1 MMQLPVIILKSRG
14 NWWDNTLMLNRD
26 ELRELGLDDVNINP
40 FHINP
45 RTKTHFDPSRFTV
58 KHGYDGL
65 VDAMAKNIMR
75 EDRSIDVGRAK
86 MQARRDLNEATKRF
100 NDKKGAGDPHR
111 LPMPYHKSGKP
122 GLDPRY
128 KLTHYSEEY
137 QKHARHSPGHP
148 DDGMDTFVAPGRGG
162 KRTHPRDRKTHVHDE
177 HTGKLVLATRA
188 LSNVPDAD
196 TGENI
201 EGDELHPYAEL
212 KQIIELERPYAFPDY
227 ETRGGI
233 INGEVMME
241 DHGEGTRGWRRYH
254 KNQNPL
260 DATHGGGTSPD
271 HKLHRGLDGRG
282 YDMLR
287 AIMSLHPRFF
297 EKGSYHEKTVLDRQ
311 EYLREIFEDSPAGM
325 APVLDEL
332 AWTPV
337 GELLTE
343 PFRGGRVG
351 RSQRGVFKRILA
363 EVKTL
368 VGIPDEA
375 SAHEKGPDS
384 EEWAQWR
391 SFHDNA
397 DNLHLQMNEWQKAYP
412 SLSKALY
419 ASILAR
425 RQGGVLPSQIQSD
438 MAAYL
443 PHISPINP
451 AEIKD
456 IPFNP
461 GGGAQFREMSQ
472 EPSERP
478 QFASGG
484 GVTPGSQV
492 SALGSGMPVGRDS
505 QDMLLSTDAIDDA
518 WLFIKGVCC

>member
-1 MMQLPVIILKSRG
+1 
-14 NWWDNTLMLNRD
+14 
-26 ELRELGLDDVNINP
+26 
-40 FHINP
+40 
-45 RTKTHFDPSRFTV
+45 
-58 KHGYDGL
+58 
-65 VDAMAKNIMR
+65 
-75 EDRSIDVGRAK
+75 
-86 MQARRDLNEATKRF
+86 
-100 NDKKGAGDPHR
+100 
-111 LPMPYHKSGKP
+111 
-122 GLDPRY
+122 
-128 KLTHYSEEY
+128 
-137 QKHARHSPGHP
+137 
-148 DDGMDTFVAPGRGG
+148 
-162 KRTHPRDRKTHVHDE
+162 
-177 HTGKLVLATRA
+177 
-188 LSNVPDAD
+188 
-196 TGENI
+196 
-201 EGDELHPYAEL
+201 
-212 KQIIELERPYAFPDY
+212 
-227 ETRGGI
+227 
-233 INGEVMME
+233 ME

-492 SALGSGMPVGRDS
+492 SAVGAGMPVGRGS